1 MRWVYGGCH
10 LKTQSSWFQ
19 ISWHFHYCLLPEW
32 TLQPKDCIIYVCA
45 MDTSMEKAMS
55 RTPNGK
61 AQGASQIEVIPETP
75 AILDVPVPGCRQ
87 TEIRNTQGEE
97 GPSRR
102 TEMKW
107 NSVLFRGLIYIFFT
121 DNTEK
126 GRDAQIFLQW
136 DLASFSLYWRLRQD
150 NWGAKSRRTLRTS
163 GGKSLP
169 RALQTGLPGNGH
181 ILPGKSSYRQSRN
194 RPDALVW
201 VATAQT
207 DAQRHQWPKN
217 AITLA
222 MKRLLWK
229 PNPEVHPSFLPSSLP
244 LIHAFIRFTSPPS
257 ISLLQALGVHHERNR
272 WRSLSSAG
280 LSFFLP
286 KVIFFPLS
294 TTRAEASHKNGIIL
308 IFKGM
313 H

>member
-1 MRWVYGGCH
+1 MNTATKGLHYLCLCDGCKHGGSNEQDPQW
-10 LKTQSSWFQ
+10 KSS
-19 ISWHFHYCLLPEW
+19 
-32 TLQPKDCIIYVCA
+32 
-45 MDTSMEKAMS
+45 
-55 RTPNGK
+55 
-61 AQGASQIEVIPETP
+61 GASQIEVIPETP
-75 AILDVPVPGCRQ
+75 AILDVPVPGCHQ
-87 TEIRNTQGEE
+87 AEIQNTQGEE

-102 TEMKW
+102 TDMKW
-107 NSVLFRGLIYIFFT
+107 NLLLFRRLIYIFFT
-121 DNTEK
+121 DSTEK

-136 DLASFSLYWRLRQD
+136 DLASFSLYWSLRQD

-181 ILPGKSSYRQSRN
+181 ILPGRSSIYRQSRN
-194 RPDALVW
+194 RPDALVR

-207 DAQRHQWPKN
+207 DAQHHQWPKN

-222 MKRLLWK
+222 TKRVLWE
-229 PNPEVHPSFLPSSLP
+229 PNPEVHASLLPSSLP
-244 LIHAFIRFTSPPS
+244 LIHSFIQFKSPPS

-280 LSFFLP
+280 SSFFLP

-308 IFKGM
+308 ILKGM